1 MDVDDIRR
9 YTALQRLEQSRQ
21 DESHEQEE
29 KIVRYI
35 YICIICLFLYAYM
48 CFFID
53 MCFLS
58 NIEKAAC
65 CVLLSLELLMAGG
78 KHLVKIVFP
87 LIA

>member
-1 MDVDDIRR
+1 
-9 YTALQRLEQSRQ
+9 
-21 DESHEQEE
+21 
-29 KIVRYI
+29 
-35 YICIICLFLYAYM
+35 M